1 MADDDSVHDSAMH
14 GSTANGPEDAGDAG
28 AGARVR
34 RGPSVPMLLA
44 ALAALLVA
52 GWALIGPFSLAFLG
66 AVDLRWA
73 FVVAAG
79 VVGLLLI
86 AGPRRKHRRKR
97 R

>member
-1 MADDDSVHDSAMH
+1 MADDSTTHDGTMHDS
-14 GSTANGPEDAGDAG
+14 TATGPGDNGDAG
-28 AGARVR
+28 AGARGR
-34 RGPSVPMLLA
+34 RGPSVPMLVA
-44 ALAALLVA
+44 ALAAFLVA
-52 GWALIGPFSLAFLG
+52 GWALVGPFSLAFLG

-86 AGPRRKHRRKR
+86 AGPRRARRTR